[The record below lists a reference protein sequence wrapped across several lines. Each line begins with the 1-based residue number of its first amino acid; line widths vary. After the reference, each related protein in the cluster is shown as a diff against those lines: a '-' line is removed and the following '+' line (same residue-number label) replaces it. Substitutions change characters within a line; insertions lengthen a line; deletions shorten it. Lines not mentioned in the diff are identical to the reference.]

1 MKLFSFFKKQ
11 KEKIEIEIPEL
22 PINKSTNVVSDDEI
36 YYERVENPISK
47 YNLNDCFDQK
57 SKQERIGE
65 AIQNYE
71 KKSASMLHKYYFL
84 KLFSKSAIKDS
95 KYNEQ
100 MIIIDQQINRIKK
113 NYEELKK
120 KTDVLKYLKDVS
132 DLELEDVYAKIN
144 DLFEFYRDL
153 DVDLTTFQTT
163 YYRHLKMTSYSI
175 CNDKSYQELDT
186 LNKNIVKFIEE
197 YKTLGEAYD
206 YIYYNSGSLIVDT
219 INALMECLKNSG
231 NKQLINSYQYDY
243 FLDTDYVVVLTFTEW
258 IELFTKIRYVMRT
271 ANKVELFD
279 YLKYKELYQE
289 LEKRYLIMLI
299 YNEMGRQ

>member
-36 YYERVENPISK
+36 YYERVENPIPK

-57 SKQERIGE
+57 SKQDRISE

-71 KKSASMLHKYYFL
+71 KKSASMLHKYHFL
-84 KLFSKSAIKDS
+84 KLFSKSALKDS

-100 MIIIDQQINRIKK
+100 MITIDQQINRIKK

-120 KTDVLKYLKDVS
+120 MTDVLKYLKDVS
-132 DLELEDVYAKIN
+132 DLELEDVYTKIN
-144 DLFEFYRDL
+144 ELFEFYRAL
-153 DVDLTTFQTT
+153 DIDLTTFQTS
-163 YYRHLKMTSYSI
+163 YYRHLKMTSFSI